1 MYFIVSKTLFFFT
14 LPSNLLILLAIA
26 GTVMLFTKR
35 LRAGRALL
43 VVSMF
48 AIVVLGLSPLSK
60 VVFHVLESRFP
71 PWNANGPAPTGFIIL
86 GGAIDPDISAARN
99 EVSLT
104 DAAERLTVV
113 PELARRYPSARL
125 IYTGGNASLFGGGP
139 LEATYAAQLLASF
152 GIPPQRLE
160 IEARSRNTLENAIY
174 TKAMVAPKPGE
185 RWVMITSAFHM
196 ARAMAAF
203 RGAGFDVEAFP
214 VDWQT
219 GDGSALL
226 WPFRLF
232 VGGLGLAD
240 TAAREFLGLLSY
252 RLTGRSHELFPA
264 PQ

>member
-1 MYFIVSKTLFFFT
+1 MYFIVSKTLLFFT

-35 LRAGRALL
+35 VRTGRALL
-43 VVSMF
+43 LVSML
-48 AIVVLGLSPLSK
+48 AIVVFGLSPLSR

-71 PWNANGPAPTGFIIL
+71 PWNASGSPPTGFIIL
-86 GGAIDPDISAARN
+86 GGTIGPDISAARKD
-99 EVSLT
+99 VSLT
-104 DAAERLTVV
+104 DAAERLTVAA
-113 PELARRYPSARL
+113 ELARRYPSAR
-125 IYTGGNASLFGGGP
+125 IVYTGGNGSLFGGS

-152 GIPPQRLE
+152 GIPPQRIE
-160 IEARSRNTLENAIY
+160 TEARSRNTLENAIY

-203 RGAGFDVEAFP
+203 RGAGFDVEALP

-219 GDGSALL
+219 GDGSDLL
-226 WPFRLF
+226 WPFRSF

-240 TAAREFLGLLSY
+240 TVAREFLGLLSY
-252 RLTGRSHELFPA
+252 RMTGRSHELFPA
-264 PQ
+264 PR